1 MIVDY
6 WKVLLCFIIN
16 LFLNYSYINGT
27 TEVLRPRGVPLTKK
41 SFYDPGKDF
50 QCLDGSATI
59 PFLLVND
66 DYCDCDDGSDEPGT
80 SACSNGLFH
89 CSNIGFVE
97 KIIPSSRVNDGICDC
112 CDASDE
118 YNSSIK
124 CDNNCLE
131 LGEQM
136 RIERERYLELMKQGN
151 EIRQTYIATAKQ
163 KIDETKNELETLKSQ
178 MNEVESIKNEKF
190 EVKNQA
196 EELEKEALEKHRA
209 KEEELRK
216 QKEDEEMKN
225 REIEETEQASL
236 VFQKLDTDA
245 DGIIT
250 LDELKS
256 YSRFD
261 RNNDGSVSDDEA
273 KFYSNGLEQLVLPTF
288 IESSWPLV
296 KPIIENEPQHA
307 EESDELEHESGRPLI
322 PTESTVSSITLEY
335 DEPTQKLVDEAKN
348 ARDEYNQAEGRYQ
361 DIQTKIRELE
371 VVLETDFGPN
381 GEYMALKNQ
390 CFELEEN
397 EYVYKLCPFDS
408 ASQRSKTGGT
418 ETNLGRWGKWIG
430 SEQNHYERFI
440 MEGGTQ
446 CWNGPARSVIVHI
459 SCGDINQLMRASE
472 PNRCEYSYEF
482 KTPAACVLNQSIH
495 ESTDNVHEHNEL

>member
-1 MIVDY
+1 MIFDY
-6 WKVLLCFIIN
+6 RKFLFCFIIN
-16 LFLNYSYINGT
+16 YSFINGT

-80 SACSNGLFH
+80 SACSNGVFH

-124 CDNNCLE
+124 CENNCLE

-163 KIDETKNELETLKSQ
+163 KIDETKQELETLKSQ
-178 MNEVESIKNEKF
+178 MNEVESVKNEKF
-190 EVKNQA
+190 EAKNQV

-216 QKEDEEMKN
+216 QKEEEEMKI
-225 REIEETEQASL
+225 REIEETKQASD
-236 VFQKLDTDA
+236 VFIKLDTDS

-256 YSRFD
+256 YQGFD
-261 RNNDGSVSDDEA
+261 RDNDGSVSDDEA
-273 KFYSNGLEQLVLPTF
+273 KFFSNGLEQLVLPTF
-288 IESSWPLV
+288 IESSWPMV
-296 KPIIENEPQHA
+296 KPIIDNEPQHE
-307 EESDELEHESGRPLI
+307 EESDDIEHESESPSI
-322 PTESTVSSITLEY
+322 PAESTVSTSVTLEY
-335 DEPTQKLVDEAKN
+335 DESTQKLVDDAKK
-348 ARDEYNQAEGRYQ
+348 ARDEYNQAEAQYQ

-381 GEYMALKNQ
+381 GEYMALKGS
-390 CFELEEN
+390 CFELDEN

-459 SCGDINQLMRASE
+459 SCGDDNQLIRASE
-472 PNRCEYSYEF
+472 PNRCEYSFEF
-482 KTPAACVLNQSIH
+482 KSPAACVFNQSIL
-495 ESTDNVHEHNEL
+495 ESTDNVHEHSEL